1 VAIASPQQVVRP
13 FIDEGRA
20 MSSFAR
26 QGLRRFGIG
35 SLSAPSTEFVAHI
48 LSAASS
54 DGRAAA
60 LLSEREHEVLGLLNH
75 GLANKEIAR
84 SVGLSE
90 ATVKFHLKNLYG
102 KLGVNSRV
110 MAITVA
116 RQQHLL
122 H

>member
-1 VAIASPQQVVRP
+1 
-13 FIDEGRA
+13 
-20 MSSFAR
+20 MSSFVR
-26 QGLRRFGIG
+26 QGLRRFGIA
-35 SLSAPSTEFVAHI
+35 SLSAASTEFVAHI
-48 LSAASS
+48 LSAASNDS
-54 DGRAAA
+54 RATTGGTGG
-60 LLSEREHEVLGLLNH
+60 LLSEREQEVLGLLNH